1 MKIDGSRRSLRVL
14 AAVAVASFALAACSS
29 QGGAQNSG
37 GSGGAAAP
45 AGGGNGT
52 TYTIAMVTHEQA
64 GDTFWDKIRAG
75 AEDAARDHG
84 VELKYSNNE
93 NGPEQATLVQ
103 NAVDSKVNGLAV
115 TLSSADAVVPAAKKA
130 ADAGIPVVA
139 FNQGIDQYQDAG
151 AKMYFGSDEDLA
163 GQTVGQRLTAENGG
177 GKTLCIIQAQGSVA
191 LETRCA
197 GVKKTFPNT
206 ENLQVNGADLPSV
219 QQTIQSK
226 LAQDPSI
233 TNIVTLGA
241 PIAMAALQA
250 EAGAANAPKIAT
262 FDLNQDAAQAIK
274 DGKILFSV
282 DQQPYVQGYMAVT
295 GLWLNLTNGND
306 LGGGKPVLT
315 GPSFV
320 DSTNIDQI
328 LPYTANNKR

>member
-1 MKIDGSRRSLRVL
+1 M
-14 AAVAVASFALAACSS
+14 
-29 QGGAQNSG
+29 
-37 GSGGAAAP
+37 
-45 AGGGNGT
+45 
-52 TYTIAMVTHEQA
+52 
-64 GDTFWDKIRAG
+64 FWT
-75 AEDAARDHG
+75 
-84 VELKYSNNE
+84 S
-93 NGPEQATLVQ
+93 
-103 NAVDSKVNGLAV
+103 
-115 TLSSADAVVPAAKKA
+115 
-130 ADAGIPVVA
+130 VVA

-151 AKMYFGSDEDLA
+151 AKMYFGSDELLA

-177 GKTLCIIQAQGSVA
+177 GKTLCVIQAQGSVA
-191 LETRCA
+191 LETRCQ
-197 GVKKTFPNT
+197 GVKQGFPNT

-226 LAQDPSI
+226 LAQDPGI

-241 PIAMAALQA
+241 PIAVAALQA
-250 EAGAANAPKIAT
+250 EGGTANAPKIAT
-262 FDLNQDAAQAIK
+262 FDLNQDTAQAIK

-282 DQQPYVQGYMAVT
+282 DQQPYVQGYMSVT
-295 GLWLNLTNGND
+295 SLWLNLTNGND